1 LLNEDAAGTPID
13 RGRPGLARELARMN
27 LSLNFYTQWYWKI
40 DLHNLLHFLSLRAD
54 PHAQYEIRAYAKA
67 MLDTLALWVP
77 LTYAAFLEYRMNAA
91 VISATGLA
99 VIRRLL
105 AGEQVD
111 QPSSG
116 LSAREWRELMALLR
130 NPTEP

>member
-1 LLNEDAAGTPID
+1 V
-13 RGRPGLARELARMN
+13 
-27 LSLNFYTQWYWKI
+27 K
-40 DLHNLLHFLSLRAD
+40 
-54 PHAQYEIRAYAKA
+54 
-67 MLDTLALWVP
+67 V
-77 LTYAAFLEYRMNAA
+77 EYRMNAA

-116 LSAREWRELMALLR
+116 LSAREWGELMAVLR
-130 NPTEP
+130 NPTAP

>member
-1 LLNEDAAGTPID
+1 
-13 RGRPGLARELARMN
+13 
-27 LSLNFYTQWYWKI
+27 
-40 DLHNLLHFLSLRAD
+40 
-54 PHAQYEIRAYAKA
+54 
-67 MLDTLALWVP
+67 
-77 LTYAAFLEYRMNAA
+77 MNAA

-116 LSAREWRELMALLR
+116 LSAREWRELMIVLGR
-130 NPTEP
+130 PERSEPIR